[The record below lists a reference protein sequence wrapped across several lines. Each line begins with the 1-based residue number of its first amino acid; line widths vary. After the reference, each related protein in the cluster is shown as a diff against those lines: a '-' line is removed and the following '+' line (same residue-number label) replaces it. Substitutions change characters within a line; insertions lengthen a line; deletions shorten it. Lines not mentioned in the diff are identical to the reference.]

1 LTGWNGS
8 PILLTM
14 TIFSWKRKAATG
26 LAAVPKVKM
35 STVEKAIFRV
45 AQGYPALPVYEKRCA
60 LDLVRSVW
68 TILGQSSLAGVSELL
83 MPFVAAIAIPVVRH
97 SRTLG
102 SEIVL
107 ALDKYGGELRDD
119 LALQIGGPH
128 AWPGRVAAAR
138 ADLERQGVTP
148 HAA

>member
-1 LTGWNGS
+1 MS
-8 PILLTM
+8 
-14 TIFSWKRKAATG
+14 IFSWKRKATAGPT
-26 LAAVPKVKM
+26 VPKVRM
-35 STVEKAIFRV
+35 SSVEKAIFRV
-45 AQGYPALPVYEKRCA
+45 AQGYPGLPVYEKRCA

-83 MPFVAAIAIPVVRH
+83 MPFVAAIAIPIVRH

-107 ALDKYGGELRDD
+107 ALDRYGGELRDD
-119 LALQIGGPH
+119 LAMQIGGPH
-128 AWPGRVAAAR
+128 AWPGKVAAAR